1 MIWYTAFIVLVGF
14 ERVAELV
21 VSARNA
27 RWSFAHGG
35 KEYARGQVAPMIVL
49 HVGLLVGCL
58 AEVWFAGRVFL
69 PWLGWP
75 MLALVLLA
83 NALRWWCI
91 RTLGPQ
97 WNTRVIVVPGLSAV
111 TRGPYRWLPHPNYL
125 AVAVEGAALPLV
137 YTGWITAIAFTV
149 LNAVFLGGFRI
160 PAEERALSDLATAT
174 RPPGRG

>member
-75 MLALVLLA
+75 MLALVVLA
-83 NALRWWCI
+83 
-91 RTLGPQ
+91 
-97 WNTRVIVVPGLSAV
+97 
-111 TRGPYRWLPHPNYL
+111 
-125 AVAVEGAALPLV
+125 
-137 YTGWITAIAFTV
+137 
-149 LNAVFLGGFRI
+149 
-160 PAEERALSDLATAT
+160 
-174 RPPGRG
+174 

>member
-1 MIWYTAFIVLVGF
+1 MIWYTAFVLLVGI

-21 VSARNA
+21 VAARNA

-35 KEYARGQVAPMIVL
+35 KEYARGQVAPMILL

-58 AEVWFAGRVFL
+58 VEAWLGGVFL

-91 RTLGPQ
+91 HALGPQ

-111 TRGPYRWLPHPNYL
+111 HRGPYRWMRHPNYV
-125 AVAVEGAALPLV
+125 AVAVDGAALPLV

-149 LNAVFLGGFRI
+149 LNAVFLLRFRI
-160 PAEERALSDLATAT
+160 PAEERALAALTDSAA
-174 RPPGRG
+174 